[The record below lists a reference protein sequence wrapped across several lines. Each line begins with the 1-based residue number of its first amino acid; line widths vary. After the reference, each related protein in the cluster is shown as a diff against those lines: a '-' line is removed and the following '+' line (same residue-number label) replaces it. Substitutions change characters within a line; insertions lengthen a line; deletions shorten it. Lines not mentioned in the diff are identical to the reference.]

1 MEILI
6 GSVNLLFWDGRTC
19 QCCLGHGG
27 VAIDKTEGDG
37 ATPAGSFPLR
47 RVFYR
52 PDRLEAPE
60 TKLPVQALEAAD
72 GWSDDPADSAYNT
85 LIKLPYPA
93 RHERLWRE
101 DGLYDV
107 IVEVGYNDDP
117 VIPGRGSAVFMHVAK
132 PGYEPT
138 EGCVAL
144 ALKDLLLILEDCD
157 ETTRLCISPEQL

>member
-1 MEILI
+1 MNIHVRPSGTVEWSGRTYQCAL
-6 GSVNLLFWDGRTC
+6 GRGGVSADKKERDGR
-19 QCCLGHGG
+19 
-27 VAIDKTEGDG
+27 
-37 ATPAGSFPLR
+37 TPAGSFPLR

-52 PDRLEAPE
+52 PGRLEAPE
-60 TKLPVQALEAAD
+60 TKLPVQALEFAD
-72 GWSDDPADSAYNT
+72 GWCDDPADSAYNS

-93 RHERLWRE
+93 RHEKLWRE
-101 DGLYDV
+101 DDLYDV

-117 VIPGRGSAVFMHVAK
+117 VIPGRGSAIFMHVAR
-132 PGYEPT
+132 PDYEPT